1 MEVIAVNFYPGLHIQ
16 IWIDYW
22 RAAGG
27 GDVIYAEDSRMEAV
41 KALNIRTAGATV
53 IIDKEGRIVF
63 QDRLATR
70 YAVLKIAVESAI

>member
-27 GDVIYAEDSRMEAV
+27 GDVIYAEDTRREAIR
-41 KALNIRTAGATV
+41 ALNIRTAGATV
-53 IIDKEGRIVF
+53 IIDKKGRIVF
-63 QDRLATR
+63 RDQAATT
-70 YAVLKIAVESAI
+70 YGVLKIAVESAI

>member
-1 MEVIAVNFYPGLHIQ
+1 MEVIAVNFYPTIHIQ

-22 RAAGG
+22 RGAGG
-27 GDVIYAEDSRMEAV
+27 GDVIYAEDTRREAIR
-41 KALNIRTAGATV
+41 ALNIRTAGATV

-70 YAVLKIAVESAI
+70 YRVLKIAIESAI